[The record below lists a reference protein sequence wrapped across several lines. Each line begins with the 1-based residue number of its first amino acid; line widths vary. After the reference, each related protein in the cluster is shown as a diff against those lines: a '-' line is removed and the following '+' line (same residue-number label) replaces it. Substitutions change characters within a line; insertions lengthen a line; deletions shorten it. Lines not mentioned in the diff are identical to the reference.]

1 MEHVAATGSEKGRE
15 ILQDFAAYLPRFKKV
30 LPRDYDHML
39 RTIVQMEEKGLDS
52 EQAEIE
58 AFYSLKNK

>member
-1 MEHVAATGSEKGRE
+1 
-15 ILQDFAAYLPRFKKV
+15 
-30 LPRDYDHML
+30 ML